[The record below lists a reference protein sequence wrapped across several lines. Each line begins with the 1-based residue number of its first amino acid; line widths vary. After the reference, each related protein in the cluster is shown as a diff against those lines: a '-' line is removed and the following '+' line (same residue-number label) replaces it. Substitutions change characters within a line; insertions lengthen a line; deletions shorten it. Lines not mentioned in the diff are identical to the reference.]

1 MLAKNRAPWQE
12 KWRGDC
18 SFLSLLSG
26 IYLFFFFFLQQL
38 VFWGS
43 QSFSCIHR
51 TEQVYRFFQKWC
63 PNIHNALDDDE
74 SEDDEMTDPHYCTA
88 EEEVNRLISLF
99 TVFHFSLRSSRS
111 FAYHSVRRFEHIY
124 IFGREFLACNM
135 YFLVVSL
142 KALRI
147 PWLVTFS
154 KHTDQTMSQVVAWKS
169 VKKKYGKF

>member
-1 MLAKNRAPWQE
+1 MEGRLLLFK
-12 KWRGDC
+12 
-18 SFLSLLSG
+18 SSLG
-26 IYLFFFFFLQQL
+26 YLFIFFFFLQQL

-147 PWLVTFS
+147 SWLVTFS

>member
-1 MLAKNRAPWQE
+1 MSCIIIFFLSFSTSHSCSGVLAKNRAPWQE

-26 IYLFFFFFLQQL
+26 IFFFLIFFLQQL

-99 TVFHFSLRSSRS
+99 TVFHFSLRSSIS

-147 PWLVTFS
+147 S
-154 KHTDQTMSQVVAWKS
+154 
-169 VKKKYGKF
+169 

>member
-1 MLAKNRAPWQE
+1 MARKME
-12 KWRGDC
+12 GDC
-18 SFLSLLSG
+18 SFLSLLSV
-26 IYLFFFFFLQQL
+26 IYFFFFFFLQQL

-99 TVFHFSLRSSRS
+99 RVFHFSLRSSRS

-124 IFGREFLACNM
+124 ICGREFLACNM

-147 PWLVTFS
+147 S
-154 KHTDQTMSQVVAWKS
+154 
-169 VKKKYGKF
+169 